1 MYSEVYKRH
10 QISLLT
16 NTKYG
21 QNLNSVSEMNNVENI
36 FCRVIFFFE
45 GRVGAF
51 AKRPKLL
58 ISFVL
63 PI

>member
-1 MYSEVYKRH
+1 MPLIIKQLLRTMSAQDHMYSEVSKRH

-36 FCRVIFFFE
+36 F
-45 GRVGAF
+45 VG
-51 AKRPKLL
+51 
-58 ISFVL
+58 
-63 PI
+63 